1 MYHEINFLYFGT
13 YGKCQKNLK
22 KFICA
27 PQNDSGGHGLA
38 VLIVVS
44 KVFAVD
50 DESFS
55 LDLDLSVR
63 YGWS

>member
-1 MYHEINFLYFGT
+1 MYVDVISFL
-13 YGKCQKNLK
+13 
-22 KFICA
+22 
-27 PQNDSGGHGLA
+27 
-38 VLIVVS
+38 

-63 YGWS
+63 W

>member
-1 MYHEINFLYFGT
+1 MAWFGCIDRT
-13 YGKCQKNLK
+13 YTLLLRFMFWGASSKSDYL
-22 KFICA
+22 
-27 PQNDSGGHGLA
+27 
-38 VLIVVS
+38 VS

>member
-1 MYHEINFLYFGT
+1 MSLYGAALYGVAFHRNFVFQTRPYSAADFMFWGASSKSDYL
-13 YGKCQKNLK
+13 
-22 KFICA
+22 
-27 PQNDSGGHGLA
+27 
-38 VLIVVS
+38 VS